1 MTLKNCLLIS
11 FILCLAPGFCF
22 SQTGSISGVVTDS
35 LTGKPVDNLSV
46 FIPYTTIGTTT
57 DTQGRYT
64 LANLAPGDYNM
75 MFRHISYQI
84 YSLPVT
90 IKAGKKIVYN
100 LVAAESTS
108 NIDEVVIT
116 GGKADPHWGY
126 VLFKKFFLGD
136 PDQIACVLLNPEALR
151 YYENG
156 NGIIVYANEPLKI
169 MNRHL
174 GYRITYY
181 LDYFKYVENS
191 AIEHGSQ
198 AATMS
203 TALKILNKNKIPVN
217 TDAVPYYAYSGSA
230 LYEDLSPV
238 MPLNA
243 LNWKYSR
250 EDEFKGSLKHFLACL
265 YDNKLGDNGYTVR
278 KAYGGYDELRQ
289 SEKVTQAIA
298 KVWFAKTD
306 SVFLW
311 DSKTGKVGYMHYFP
325 IKEYVIGPDQIHE
338 SAEAGVKTLT
348 AGQRILIFRD
358 CDHTTSLRDDWT
370 FTIQITDG
378 FLAFDHEGNYGVPE
392 GELIRT
398 NLNYSARIRVL
409 LPLDYLPKTA
419 DAKQN

>member
-1 MTLKNCLLIS
+1 MFIS
-11 FILCLAPGFCF
+11 FILCLSSGFSY
-22 SQTGSISGVVTDS
+22 SQTGSLSGVVTDS

-64 LANLAPGDYNM
+64 LANLAQGDYNV
-75 MFRHISYQI
+75 MFRHISYQT

-90 IKAGKKIVYN
+90 IKAGKKIIYN

-108 NIDEVVIT
+108 DIDEVVIR

-136 PDQIACVLLNPEALR
+136 PDQIACVLLNPAALQ

-156 NGIIVYANEPLKI
+156 NGIVVYAKEPLKI

-191 AIEHGSQ
+191 ATEELVT
-198 AATMS
+198 AKMS
-203 TALKILNKNKIPVN
+203 TARKILNKNKNPVN
-217 TDAVPYYAYSGSA
+217 TDAIPYYAYSGSA
-230 LYEDLSPV
+230 LYEDLSPG

-265 YDNKLGDNGYTVR
+265 YDNNLGDNGYTVR
-278 KAYGGYDELRQ
+278 KAWQGYNELRL
-289 SEKVTQAIA
+289 SERVTQAIA

-306 SVFLW
+306 SVFMW

-325 IKEYVIGPDQIHE
+325 MKEYVIGPDQIQE
-338 SAEAGVKTLT
+338 STEAGVKTLT
-348 AGQRILIFRD
+348 ADQRILIFRD
-358 CDHTTSLRDDWT
+358 SDHTTSLRDDWT
-370 FTIQITDG
+370 FTIQITGG
-378 FLAFDHEGNYGVPE
+378 FLAFDHEGNYGVSE

-409 LPLDYLPKTA
+409 LPLDYLPKTEE
-419 DAKQN
+419 AKRK